1 MNGQLEQKD
10 IVNALLLSFGIS
22 YYDFKELRGATV
34 TLYKFRPQI
43 GIKISKIRGLK
54 DELAAAL
61 CVPSVRIIAPMEDGC
76 VGIEVPNKERKVI
89 SVNEIFNSWEY
100 ENTAMQL
107 PCAIGRTVTNEI
119 FMADLA
125 EMPHL
130 LVAGATGQ
138 GKSVGLSVIIMSLL
152 RKKSPDEL
160 KLILIDP
167 KQVEFN
173 LYSCLE
179 RSYLATP
186 VITEADEAIRTL
198 ETVCNLMDERYA
210 LMSTVDVRNIK
221 EYNDI
226 SFVER
231 MPYLVV
237 VIDEFADIMLT
248 SRTNKA
254 LLEEYICR
262 LAQKARAVGIHIIV
276 STQRP
281 STEFVTG
288 CVKANFT
295 ARIAFR
301 TTTNIDSRV
310 ILGQSGAEKLTGN
323 GDMIFFCGSETTR
336 VQCAYASI
344 NDVRSLCDELNE
356 RYAEYN
362 NVSPLSHEDAG
373 SSIALNEVEYLVSQ
387 IPPDDGFI
395 ITKVMLILLVREDE
409 VSFNTL
415 GRKVNDTLWKVH
427 NIRRDWSHLSKI
439 FNYLQGIGC
448 LELGSRDERKPKRDW
463 LGRIKEYPDIHE
475 YRHKVRIKNCH
486 REMQKLGLI

>member
-1 MNGQLEQKD
+1 
-10 IVNALLLSFGIS
+10 
-22 YYDFKELRGATV
+22 
-34 TLYKFRPQI
+34 
-43 GIKISKIRGLK
+43 
-54 DELAAAL
+54 
-61 CVPSVRIIAPMEDGC
+61 
-76 VGIEVPNKERKVI
+76 
-89 SVNEIFNSWEY
+89 
-100 ENTAMQL
+100 
-107 PCAIGRTVTNEI
+107 
-119 FMADLA
+119 
-125 EMPHL
+125 
-130 LVAGATGQ
+130 
-138 GKSVGLSVIIMSLL
+138 
-152 RKKSPDEL
+152 
-160 KLILIDP
+160 
-167 KQVEFN
+167 
-173 LYSCLE
+173 
-179 RSYLATP
+179 
-186 VITEADEAIRTL
+186 
-198 ETVCNLMDERYA
+198 
-210 LMSTVDVRNIK
+210 MSTVDVRNIK
-221 EYNDI
+221 EYNAI

-387 IPPDDGFI
+387 IPLEDEFFL
-395 ITKVMLILLVREDE
+395 TKVMLIHLVREDRASAE
-409 VSFNTL
+409 SL
-415 GRKVNDTLWKVH
+415 GRKVNDTLWKMYG
-427 NIRRDWSHLSKI
+427 IRYNFYSHSVAFDILLNLGCVGGLSNVK
-439 FNYLQGIGC
+439 F
-448 LELGSRDERKPKRDW
+448 DW
-463 LGRIKEYPDIHE
+463 LGRIKKDDQDDGKFE
-475 YRHKVRIKNCH
+475 VRVHDYDEGIRRLRKAISEI
-486 REMQKLGLI
+486 RKK

>member
-10 IVNALLLSFGIS
+10 IMNALLLSFGIS

-119 FMADLA
+119 FMADLT

-138 GKSVGLSVIIMSLL
+138 GKSVGLNVIIMSLL
-152 RKKSPDEL
+152 KKKSPDEL

-167 KQVEFN
+167 KQVEFSI
-173 LYSCLE
+173 YSSLE
-179 RSYLATP
+179 NSYLAAP
-186 VITEADEAIRTL
+186 VITETEQASRTL
-198 ETVCNLMDERYA
+198 NAICDLMDERYQ
-210 LMSTVDVRNIK
+210 LLSSVDARNIK
-221 EYNDI
+221 EYNALSI
-226 SFVER
+226 VEPL
-231 MPYLVV
+231 PYIVT
-237 VIDEFADIMLT
+237 VIDEYADLIMT
-248 SRTNKA
+248 SGKETERA
-254 LLEEYICR
+254 ICR
-262 LAQKARAVGIHIIV
+262 IAQKARAVGIHLILA
-276 STQRP
+276 TQRP
-281 STEFVTG
+281 ATTIVTG
-288 CVKANFT
+288 NIKANFPT
-295 ARIAFR
+295 RIAFR
-301 TTTNIDSRV
+301 TTTGTDSRV

-387 IPPDDGFI
+387 IPLEDEFFL
-395 ITKVMLILLVREDE
+395 TKVMLIHLVREDRASAE
-409 VSFNTL
+409 SL
-415 GRKVNDTLWKVH
+415 GRKVNDTLWKMYG
-427 NIRRDWSHLSKI
+427 IRYNFYSHSVAFDILLK
-439 FNYLQGIGC
+439 LGC
-448 LELGSRDERKPKRDW
+448 VGGFSNVKFDW
-463 LGRIKEYPDIHE
+463 LGRIKKDDQDDGKFE
-475 YRHKVRIKNCH
+475 VRVHDYDEGIRRLRKAISEI
-486 REMQKLGLI
+486 RKK